1 VIAPQHI
8 HPMLVHFPIV
18 FVFVLAAFDLAATVR
33 GYSVTGRNSVGNV
46 STGLAIMAAAS
57 AVAAYFFGDMALSIA
72 EDKGFSSQVAEIHEG
87 LGMSVAAV
95 LSAWAVIRA
104 ALWFFDARIRGIA
117 AAIFPLAAAGA
128 ASLVATTAYYGGQL
142 VFDLGVNVAKAATL
156 N

>member
-18 FVFVLAAFDLAATVR
+18 FVFVLAAFDLAATAR

-46 STGLAIMAAAS
+46 STGLAILAAAS
-57 AVAAYFFGDMALSIA
+57 AVAAYFFGDVALSIA
-72 EDKGFSSQVAEIHEG
+72 EDRGFSSQVAEIHEG

-95 LSAWAVIRA
+95 LSVWAVIRA
-104 ALWFFDARIRGIA
+104 ALWFYDARIRGIA
-117 AAIFPLAAAGA
+117 SAVFPLAAAGA
-128 ASLVATTAYYGGQL
+128 AGLVATTAYYGGQL

>member
-1 VIAPQHI
+1 MIALQHI

-18 FVFVLAAFDLAATVR
+18 LVFILAAFDLAATVR

-57 AVAAYFFGDMALSIA
+57 AIAAYVFGDVALSIA
-72 EDKGFSSQVAEIHEG
+72 EGKGFSSEVAEIHEG

-95 LSAWAVIRA
+95 LSVWAVIRG
-104 ALWFFDARIRGIA
+104 ALWLYDARIRGIA
-117 AAIFPLAAAGA
+117 AAVFPLAAAGA
-128 ASLVATTAYYGGQL
+128 SGLVATTAYYGGQL
-142 VFDLGVNVAKAATL
+142 VFDLGVNVARAAAV